1 MHRQAPNSARFGHWH
16 KKEAQGKNLPRMIVF
31 IVGGASFSEM
41 RAAYEVTN
49 ERKNWECILGGS
61 HLITP
66 EQFLGDLKNLGEGQD
81 ED

>member
-1 MHRQAPNSARFGHWH
+1 
-16 KKEAQGKNLPRMIVF
+16 MIIF

-41 RAAYEVTN
+41 RCAYEVTN
-49 ERKNWECILGGS
+49 ERKNWEVVLGGS

-66 EQFLGDLKNLGEGQD
+66 EQFLDDLKNLGEVQD